1 MPLELGLGA
10 RDLQHLPRMG
20 NPLLQRKQFKH
31 IDVLA
36 GSSLKIMSRPHAKI
50 GGCCPILYVTKYYI
64 CDQSKGCDNFPQR
77 THLLG
82 YTPSLVYKCNDLW
95 NTNSSVI
102 CFSLNSHLPLSILQH
117 VISTTHEIRDN
128 FLLEGKKRKIVACQS
143 RRP

>member
-64 CDQSKGCDNFPQR
+64 CDQSKGCNSFLKG
-77 THLLG
+77 THSLG
-82 YTPSLVYKCNDLW
+82 YAPSLVYKCNDLW
-95 NTNSSVI
+95 NTISGCHI
-102 CFSLNSHLPLSILQH
+102 LSILC
-117 VISTTHEIRDN
+117 VLFSLRFNTIKMDR
-128 FLLEGKKRKIVACQS
+128 
-143 RRP
+143 